1 MIIYIQ
7 IGKNDFGIKG
17 QVLQSRYLEFNHPIT
32 KEKMMFEKEDYD
44 EIKKIEREENRKRRK
59 YNMRIQKYIA
69 ETGLCSRRKAEEYI
83 RDGKITVN
91 GKVAVIGQNVEEN
104 DIIKYNGKLLKKE
117 ELEYYLL
124 NKPLRI
130 YMYK

>member
-1 MIIYIQ
+1 
-7 IGKNDFGIKG
+7 
-17 QVLQSRYLEFNHPIT
+17 
-32 KEKMMFEKEDYD
+32 
-44 EIKKIEREENRKRRK
+44 
-59 YNMRIQKYIA
+59 MRIQKYIA

-83 RDGKITVN
+83 SDGKITVN
-91 GKVAVIGQNVEEN
+91 GKKAVIGQNIEEN

-130 YMYK
+130 YLHK

>member
-1 MIIYIQ
+1 
-7 IGKNDFGIKG
+7 
-17 QVLQSRYLEFNHPIT
+17 
-32 KEKMMFEKEDYD
+32 
-44 EIKKIEREENRKRRK
+44 
-59 YNMRIQKYIA
+59 MRIQKYIA

-83 RDGKITVN
+83 KDGKITVN

-104 DIIKYNGKLLKKE
+104 DIITYNGKLLKKE

-130 YMYK
+130 YLHK

>member
-1 MIIYIQ
+1 
-7 IGKNDFGIKG
+7 
-17 QVLQSRYLEFNHPIT
+17 
-32 KEKMMFEKEDYD
+32 
-44 EIKKIEREENRKRRK
+44 
-59 YNMRIQKYIA
+59 MRIQKYIA

-83 RDGKITVN
+83 SGGKIKVN
-91 GKVAVIGQNVEEN
+91 GKVAVIGQNVEES

>member
-1 MIIYIQ
+1 
-7 IGKNDFGIKG
+7 
-17 QVLQSRYLEFNHPIT
+17 
-32 KEKMMFEKEDYD
+32 
-44 EIKKIEREENRKRRK
+44 
-59 YNMRIQKYIA
+59 MRIQKYIA

-83 RDGKITVN
+83 KDGKITVN

>member
-1 MIIYIQ
+1 
-7 IGKNDFGIKG
+7 
-17 QVLQSRYLEFNHPIT
+17 
-32 KEKMMFEKEDYD
+32 
-44 EIKKIEREENRKRRK
+44 
-59 YNMRIQKYIA
+59 MRIQKYIA
-69 ETGLCSRRKAEEYI
+69 ETGLCSRRKAEEYV

-91 GKVAVIGQNVEEN
+91 GKVAIIGQNVEEN

-130 YMYK
+130 YMHK

>member
-1 MIIYIQ
+1 
-7 IGKNDFGIKG
+7 
-17 QVLQSRYLEFNHPIT
+17 
-32 KEKMMFEKEDYD
+32 
-44 EIKKIEREENRKRRK
+44 
-59 YNMRIQKYIA
+59 MRIQKYIA

-83 RDGKITVN
+83 REGKITVN
-91 GKVAVIGQNVEEN
+91 GKTAVIGQNIEEN

-130 YMYK
+130 YLHK

>member
-1 MIIYIQ
+1 
-7 IGKNDFGIKG
+7 
-17 QVLQSRYLEFNHPIT
+17 
-32 KEKMMFEKEDYD
+32 
-44 EIKKIEREENRKRRK
+44 
-59 YNMRIQKYIA
+59 MRIQKYIA

-91 GKVAVIGQNVEEN
+91 GKVAVIGQNVKEN

-130 YMYK
+130 YMHK

>member
-1 MIIYIQ
+1 
-7 IGKNDFGIKG
+7 
-17 QVLQSRYLEFNHPIT
+17 
-32 KEKMMFEKEDYD
+32 
-44 EIKKIEREENRKRRK
+44 
-59 YNMRIQKYIA
+59 MRIHKYIA

-83 RDGKITVN
+83 REGKIIVN
-91 GKVAVIGQNVEEN
+91 GKKAVIGQNIEEN

-130 YMYK
+130 YLHK

>member
-1 MIIYIQ
+1 
-7 IGKNDFGIKG
+7 
-17 QVLQSRYLEFNHPIT
+17 
-32 KEKMMFEKEDYD
+32 
-44 EIKKIEREENRKRRK
+44 
-59 YNMRIQKYIA
+59 MRIQKYIA
-69 ETGLCSRRKAEEYI
+69 ETGLCSRRKAEEYV

>member
-1 MIIYIQ
+1 
-7 IGKNDFGIKG
+7 
-17 QVLQSRYLEFNHPIT
+17 
-32 KEKMMFEKEDYD
+32 
-44 EIKKIEREENRKRRK
+44 
-59 YNMRIQKYIA
+59 MRIQKYIA

-91 GKVAVIGQNVEEN
+91 GKLATIGQNVEEN
-104 DIIKYNGKLLKKE
+104 DVVKYNGKLLKKE

-124 NKPLRI
+124 NKPLRV

>member
-1 MIIYIQ
+1 
-7 IGKNDFGIKG
+7 
-17 QVLQSRYLEFNHPIT
+17 
-32 KEKMMFEKEDYD
+32 
-44 EIKKIEREENRKRRK
+44 
-59 YNMRIQKYIA
+59 MRIQKYIA

-83 RDGKITVN
+83 REGKIAVN
-91 GKVAVIGQNVEEN
+91 GKKAVIGQNIEEN

-130 YMYK
+130 YLHK

>member
-1 MIIYIQ
+1 
-7 IGKNDFGIKG
+7 
-17 QVLQSRYLEFNHPIT
+17 
-32 KEKMMFEKEDYD
+32 
-44 EIKKIEREENRKRRK
+44 
-59 YNMRIQKYIA
+59 MRIQKYIA
-69 ETGLCSRRKAEEYI
+69 ETGLCSRRKAEEYV

-91 GKVAVIGQNVEEN
+91 GKIAIIGQNVEKN

-130 YMYK
+130 YMHK

>member
-1 MIIYIQ
+1 
-7 IGKNDFGIKG
+7 
-17 QVLQSRYLEFNHPIT
+17 
-32 KEKMMFEKEDYD
+32 
-44 EIKKIEREENRKRRK
+44 
-59 YNMRIQKYIA
+59 MRIQKYIA
-69 ETGLCSRRKAEEYI
+69 ETGLCSTRKAEEYI

-104 DIIKYNGKLLKKE
+104 DIIKYTGKVLKKE

-130 YMYK
+130 HMYK

>member
-1 MIIYIQ
+1 
-7 IGKNDFGIKG
+7 
-17 QVLQSRYLEFNHPIT
+17 
-32 KEKMMFEKEDYD
+32 
-44 EIKKIEREENRKRRK
+44 
-59 YNMRIQKYIA
+59 MRIQKYIA

-104 DIIKYNGKLLKKE
+104 DIITYNGKLLKKE

-130 YMYK
+130 YMHK

>member
-1 MIIYIQ
+1 
-7 IGKNDFGIKG
+7 
-17 QVLQSRYLEFNHPIT
+17 
-32 KEKMMFEKEDYD
+32 
-44 EIKKIEREENRKRRK
+44 
-59 YNMRIQKYIA
+59 MRIQKYIA

-83 RDGKITVN
+83 REGKITVN
-91 GKVAVIGQNVEEN
+91 GKKAVIAQNIEEN

-130 YMYK
+130 SLYK

>member
-1 MIIYIQ
+1 
-7 IGKNDFGIKG
+7 
-17 QVLQSRYLEFNHPIT
+17 
-32 KEKMMFEKEDYD
+32 
-44 EIKKIEREENRKRRK
+44 
-59 YNMRIQKYIA
+59 MRIQKYIA

-104 DIIKYNGKLLKKE
+104 DIIKYNGKVLKKE

-130 YMYK
+130 HMYK

>member
-1 MIIYIQ
+1 
-7 IGKNDFGIKG
+7 
-17 QVLQSRYLEFNHPIT
+17 
-32 KEKMMFEKEDYD
+32 
-44 EIKKIEREENRKRRK
+44 
-59 YNMRIQKYIA
+59 MRIQKYIA

-104 DIIKYNGKLLKKE
+104 DIIKYTGKVLKKE

>member
-1 MIIYIQ
+1 
-7 IGKNDFGIKG
+7 
-17 QVLQSRYLEFNHPIT
+17 
-32 KEKMMFEKEDYD
+32 
-44 EIKKIEREENRKRRK
+44 
-59 YNMRIQKYIA
+59 MRIQKYIA

-83 RDGKITVN
+83 RDEKITVN

-130 YMYK
+130 YMHKWWTISEDLKQ

>member
-1 MIIYIQ
+1 
-7 IGKNDFGIKG
+7 
-17 QVLQSRYLEFNHPIT
+17 
-32 KEKMMFEKEDYD
+32 
-44 EIKKIEREENRKRRK
+44 
-59 YNMRIQKYIA
+59 MRIQKYIA

-83 RDGKITVN
+83 REGKITVN
-91 GKVAVIGQNVEEN
+91 EKKAVIGQNIEEN

-130 YMYK
+130 YLYKWWTISEGLKL

>member
-1 MIIYIQ
+1 
-7 IGKNDFGIKG
+7 
-17 QVLQSRYLEFNHPIT
+17 
-32 KEKMMFEKEDYD
+32 
-44 EIKKIEREENRKRRK
+44 
-59 YNMRIQKYIA
+59 MRIQKYIA

-104 DIIKYNGKLLKKE
+104 DVIKYNGKLLKKE

-130 YMYK
+130 YLHK

>member
-1 MIIYIQ
+1 
-7 IGKNDFGIKG
+7 
-17 QVLQSRYLEFNHPIT
+17 
-32 KEKMMFEKEDYD
+32 
-44 EIKKIEREENRKRRK
+44 
-59 YNMRIQKYIA
+59 MRIQKYIA
-69 ETGLCSRRKAEEYI
+69 EKGLCSRRKAEEYI

-104 DIIKYNGKLLKKE
+104 DIIKYNEKVLKKE

-130 YMYK
+130 YLHK

>member
-1 MIIYIQ
+1 
-7 IGKNDFGIKG
+7 
-17 QVLQSRYLEFNHPIT
+17 
-32 KEKMMFEKEDYD
+32 
-44 EIKKIEREENRKRRK
+44 
-59 YNMRIQKYIA
+59 MRIQKYIA

-91 GKVAVIGQNVEEN
+91 GKIAIIGQNVEEN
-104 DIIKYNGKLLKKE
+104 DVIKYNGKVLKKE

-130 YMYK
+130 YLHK

>member
-1 MIIYIQ
+1 
-7 IGKNDFGIKG
+7 
-17 QVLQSRYLEFNHPIT
+17 
-32 KEKMMFEKEDYD
+32 
-44 EIKKIEREENRKRRK
+44 
-59 YNMRIQKYIA
+59 MRIQKYIA

-91 GKVAVIGQNVEEN
+91 GKIAVIGQNVEEN

-130 YMYK
+130 YLHK

>member
-1 MIIYIQ
+1 
-7 IGKNDFGIKG
+7 
-17 QVLQSRYLEFNHPIT
+17 
-32 KEKMMFEKEDYD
+32 
-44 EIKKIEREENRKRRK
+44 
-59 YNMRIQKYIA
+59 MRIQKYIA

-83 RDGKITVN
+83 SDGKITVN
-91 GKVAVIGQNVEEN
+91 GKKAVIGQNIEEN

-130 YMYK
+130 YMHK

>member
-1 MIIYIQ
+1 
-7 IGKNDFGIKG
+7 
-17 QVLQSRYLEFNHPIT
+17 
-32 KEKMMFEKEDYD
+32 
-44 EIKKIEREENRKRRK
+44 
-59 YNMRIQKYIA
+59 MRIQKYIA

-91 GKVAVIGQNVEEN
+91 GKSAVIGKNVEES

-130 YMYK
+130 YMHK

>member
-1 MIIYIQ
+1 
-7 IGKNDFGIKG
+7 
-17 QVLQSRYLEFNHPIT
+17 
-32 KEKMMFEKEDYD
+32 
-44 EIKKIEREENRKRRK
+44 
-59 YNMRIQKYIA
+59 MRIQKYIA

-83 RDGKITVN
+83 REGKITVN
-91 GKVAVIGQNVEEN
+91 GKIAVIGQNVEEN

-130 YMYK
+130 YMHK

>member
-1 MIIYIQ
+1 
-7 IGKNDFGIKG
+7 
-17 QVLQSRYLEFNHPIT
+17 
-32 KEKMMFEKEDYD
+32 
-44 EIKKIEREENRKRRK
+44 
-59 YNMRIQKYIA
+59 MRIQKYIA

-91 GKVAVIGQNVEEN
+91 GKVAVIGQNVGEN
-104 DIIKYNGKLLKKE
+104 DVIKYNGKLLKKE

-130 YMYK
+130 YMHK

>member
-1 MIIYIQ
+1 
-7 IGKNDFGIKG
+7 
-17 QVLQSRYLEFNHPIT
+17 
-32 KEKMMFEKEDYD
+32 
-44 EIKKIEREENRKRRK
+44 
-59 YNMRIQKYIA
+59 MRIQKYIA

-83 RDGKITVN
+83 KDGKITVN
-91 GKVAVIGQNVEEN
+91 GEVAVIGQNVEESDN
-104 DIIKYNGKLLKKE
+104 IKYNGKLLKKE

>member
-1 MIIYIQ
+1 
-7 IGKNDFGIKG
+7 
-17 QVLQSRYLEFNHPIT
+17 
-32 KEKMMFEKEDYD
+32 
-44 EIKKIEREENRKRRK
+44 
-59 YNMRIQKYIA
+59 MRIQKYIA

-130 YMYK
+130 YLHKWWTISEDLKQ

>member
-1 MIIYIQ
+1 
-7 IGKNDFGIKG
+7 
-17 QVLQSRYLEFNHPIT
+17 
-32 KEKMMFEKEDYD
+32 
-44 EIKKIEREENRKRRK
+44 
-59 YNMRIQKYIA
+59 MRIQKYIA

-91 GKVAVIGQNVEEN
+91 GKIAEIGQNVEEN
-104 DIIKYNGKLLKKE
+104 DIITYNGKLLKKE